1 MLGGRQPE
9 HSEQIYSLLASRST
23 FTGHLELL
31 QVSSAFPE
39 RRSRQHVSWTPQV
52 ARLYISLFWGG
63 FIRPMDEIH
72 GALVRERC

>member
-31 QVSSAFPE
+31 QVNSGKRADAL
-39 RRSRQHVSWTPQV
+39 RQHVSWTPQV

-72 GALVRERC
+72 GALVRERR